1 MASAITTQMETA
13 TAVQV
18 KVNKKTTATKTT
30 ATKTTA
36 SVKSATIKSAK
47 KSTEEDELAQK
58 YQKKTDKQHVLDAP
72 DTYTGSMTMTDYDT
86 FIMKGDAKGSTLSNP
101 ASPTSEPTPASCA
114 VGGQDPRI
122 VSKHITIVP
131 GLYKIV
137 DEAVVNARDQ
147 VVRMKDLID
156 KGQSDVLPV
165 TEIDITLDEKEG
177 IITMYNNGNGI
188 DIAKH
193 PAEDIWIPELI
204 FAHLR
209 TSTNYDKTQKK
220 TTGGKNGFG
229 IKLAFIWSTWARI
242 ETVDHIRGLKYVQEF
257 EDNLNVIKPPVVT
270 KCSKKPYTIVAFKP
284 DYARMGLPGL
294 TPDML
299 ALLKRRVYDLAAVTD
314 KSVKVKYNSELV
326 PVKTFLQYVD
336 LYVGNKAI
344 TDRVHEEANER
355 WEYVVCLAP
364 KEEFTQV
371 SFVNGIFT
379 GKGGKHV
386 EYLLNQ
392 IVRKMTAFIK
402 LKKKI
407 DVKPNTI
414 KEQIF
419 LFVRCVIDNPA
430 FDSQTKDYMNTPVAE
445 FGSTCEISDKFIE
458 KAAKLGIMDA
468 ACALTEVKTAK
479 TIKKQDGVKSKT
491 VRGIHKLVD
500 ANDAGGANS
509 ENCMLILCEG
519 DSAKAGIMSGL
530 STTDRNTIG
539 VYPLRGKLFNV
550 RGETP
555 KRISEVKEVH
565 EIKQI
570 VGLEAGKKYTLAEA
584 KKSLRYGKILF
595 MTDQD
600 LDGSHIKGLC
610 INLFDAEWET
620 LLAIPGF
627 IGFMNTPIIKAK
639 KGTQTE
645 MLFYNDGEYE
655 EWKAVNNTKGW
666 TFKYY
671 KGLGTSTGKEFKEY
685 FANKKIVNFVSTGEN
700 SRDAIDKVFNKKRAG
715 DRKEWLEQ
723 YDRTLYLNTNK
734 AEVSYEEF
742 IAEEMIHF
750 SKYDCERSI
759 PNGIDGLKTSQ
770 RKILYTCLARRLTSE
785 VKVAQLG
792 GAVSEKSRYHHG
804 EQSLYGA
811 IINMAQNFVG
821 SNNINLLEPNG
832 QFGTRLQGG
841 DDAASERYICTQLSE
856 LTRLIYPE
864 ADDDIL
870 IYQDDDG
877 TQVEPMFYVPIIPM
891 QLINGGK
898 GIGTGFST
906 DIMNYN
912 PLTVIDYIVNVLQGG
927 SNTHTAALVPY
938 YDGFKGVISS
948 ISEGK
953 YLIKGVYE
961 VLSDKQVRVTELPIG
976 AWTDDYKKYIE
987 DLIDI
992 KPASATS
999 TAAAEG
1005 DKPKGKKKAKDVVQV
1020 KDYTDMSTDTIVDIT
1035 ITFAPGVIPALLK
1048 EPTDHGCNALEKLLK
1063 LYTTRTTTNMH
1074 VFDEEEKLVKFD
1086 KVEELI
1092 ALYMKVRNAYYVKR
1106 KAHQVIALEKDAC
1119 ILSNKARFITELL
1132 EDTLDLRKKKTVE
1145 VSAILKARKYDTI
1158 EEDADYKYLVR
1169 LPMDSVTEENIA
1181 KIMAERDRKNEELA
1195 ALKATSETQIW
1206 LNELATL
1213 RKEYV
1218 KLVEWR
1224 KADLLVAPK
1233 KKTTTIIKKKVV
1245 PAKK

>member
-1 MASAITTQMETA
+1 MATPIANKTA
-13 TAVQV
+13 
-18 KVNKKTTATKTT
+18 NKT
-30 ATKTTA
+30 
-36 SVKSATIKSAK
+36 S
-47 KSTEEDELAQK
+47 EEKELAQK

-72 DTYTGSMTMTDYDT
+72 DTYTGSMTSTDYDT
-86 FIMKGDAKGSTLSNP
+86 FVYDTHGISA
-101 ASPTSEPTPASCA
+101 
-114 VGGQDPRI
+114 
-122 VSKHITIVP
+122 KHITIVP
-131 GLYKIV
+131 GLYKII
-137 DEAVVNARDQ
+137 DEAAVNTRDQ
-147 VVRMKDLID
+147 AVRMRELIE
-156 KGQSDVLPV
+156 KGQETTTTHVPV
-165 TEIDITLDEKEG
+165 TEIDITIDETTSV
-177 IITMYNNGNGI
+177 ITLYNNGNVI

-193 PAEDIWIPELI
+193 PEENIWIPELI

-209 TSTNYDKTQKK
+209 TSTNYDKSQKK

-229 IKLAFIWSTWARI
+229 IKLAFIWSSWARI
-242 ETVDHIRGLKYVQEF
+242 ETVDHVRGLKYVQEF
-257 EDNLNVIKPPVVT
+257 ENNLNIIKPPSVT
-270 KCSKKPYTIVAFKP
+270 KCSKKPYTIVSFKP
-284 DYARMGLPGL
+284 DYPRMGLLGL

-299 ALLKRRVYDLAAVTD
+299 ALLKRRVFDLAAVTD
-314 KSVKVKYNSELV
+314 KTVKVKYNSELV
-326 PVKTFLQYVD
+326 PVKNFLQYVD
-336 LYVGNKAI
+336 LYVGNKAA

-386 EYLLNQ
+386 DYILNQ
-392 IVRKMTAFIK
+392 LVKKMTAYIK

-414 KEQIF
+414 KEQIW
-419 LFVRCVIDNPA
+419 LFVRCVVENPA

-445 FGSTCEISDKFIE
+445 FGSSCEVSDKFIE

-468 ACALTEVKTAK
+468 ACALTEVKTTK
-479 TIKKQDGVKSKT
+479 TIKKQDGTKSKS
-491 VRGIHKLVD
+491 VRGIPKLVD

-509 ENCMLILCEG
+509 DKCILILCEG

-550 RGETP
+550 RGEAP
-555 KRISEVKEVH
+555 KRISEVKEIH

-570 VGLEAGKKYTLAEA
+570 VGLEAGKKYTPEEA
-584 KKSLRYGKILF
+584 KRLLRYGKVLF

-610 INLFDAEWET
+610 INLFDSEWTT

-639 KGTQTE
+639 KGTQE
-645 MLFYNDGEYE
+645 RLFYNDGEYE
-655 EWKAVNNTKGW
+655 QWKKASELSNTLKGW

-685 FANKKIVNFVSTGEN
+685 FANKKIVNFVSTGEV

-723 YDRTLYLNTNK
+723 YDRTLYLDTNK
-734 AEVSYEEF
+734 SEVPYEEF
-742 IAEEMIHF
+742 ISQEMIHF

-770 RKILYTCLARRLTSE
+770 RKILYTCLHRKLFSE

-811 IINMAQNFVG
+811 IVNMAQTFVG

-841 DDAASERYICTQLSE
+841 DDAASERYICTQLNS

-864 ADDDIL
+864 ADDAIL
-870 IYQDDDG
+870 IYLEDDG
-877 TQVEPMFYVPIIPM
+877 TPVEPMFYVPIIPM
-891 QLINGGK
+891 QLVNGGK

-912 PLTVIDYIVNVLQGG
+912 PLTLMDYLLGALQGVPPLQPQG
-927 SNTHTAALVPY
+927 ALPLQPQGVLPLQPRLPPSEAAPASAPAPAPAPASAPAPTHAFIPY
-938 YDGFKGVISS
+938 YEGFKGQILP
-948 ISEGK
+948 ISESK
-953 YLIKGVYE
+953 YLLKGVYE
-961 VLSDKQVRVTELPIG
+961 ILSDKQVRITELPIG
-976 AWTDDYKKYIE
+976 TWTDDYKKYIE

-992 KPASATS
+992 KP
-999 TAAAEG
+999 
-1005 DKPKGKKKAKDVVQV
+1005 VNQV
-1020 KDYTDMSTDTIVDIT
+1020 KDYLDMSTDTVVDFT
-1035 ITFAPGVIPALLK
+1035 ITFMPGVIAALSG
-1048 EPTDHGCNALEKLLK
+1048 EATDNNCTALEKLLK
-1063 LYTTRTTTNMH
+1063 LYTTRSTTNMH
-1074 VFDEEEKLVKFD
+1074 VFDEKEKLIKFT

-1092 ALYMKVRNAYYVKR
+1092 ERYMQVRLYYYVKR
-1106 KAHQVIALEKDAC
+1106 KSYQVVQMEKEAC
-1119 ILSNKARFITELL
+1119 TLSNKARFITELL
-1132 EDTLDLRKKKTVE
+1132 DDTLDLRKKKTAE
-1145 VSAILKARKYDTI
+1145 VSGILKARGYNTVDD
-1158 EEDADYKYLVR
+1158 DADYKYLVR

-1181 KIMAERDRKNEELA
+1181 KIINERDRTNAELA
-1195 ALKATSETQIW
+1195 TLKQTPEKQIW
-1206 LNELATL
+1206 LNELTVL
-1213 RKEYV
+1213 RTEYL
-1218 KLVEWR
+1218 KIME
-1224 KADLLVAPK
+1224 K
-1233 KKTTTIIKKKVV
+1233 
-1245 PAKK
+1245 AKKDQSAVAGKTKVKPKIVVKIKQ

>member
-1 MASAITTQMETA
+1 
-13 TAVQV
+13 
-18 KVNKKTTATKTT
+18 
-30 ATKTTA
+30 
-36 SVKSATIKSAK
+36 
-47 KSTEEDELAQK
+47 
-58 YQKKTDKQHVLDAP
+58 
-72 DTYTGSMTMTDYDT
+72 
-86 FIMKGDAKGSTLSNP
+86 
-101 ASPTSEPTPASCA
+101 
-114 VGGQDPRI
+114 
-122 VSKHITIVP
+122 
-131 GLYKIV
+131 
-137 DEAVVNARDQ
+137 
-147 VVRMKDLID
+147 
-156 KGQSDVLPV
+156 
-165 TEIDITLDEKEG
+165 
-177 IITMYNNGNGI
+177 
-188 DIAKH
+188 
-193 PAEDIWIPELI
+193 
-204 FAHLR
+204 
-209 TSTNYDKTQKK
+209 
-220 TTGGKNGFG
+220 
-229 IKLAFIWSTWARI
+229 
-242 ETVDHIRGLKYVQEF
+242 
-257 EDNLNVIKPPVVT
+257 
-270 KCSKKPYTIVAFKP
+270 
-284 DYARMGLPGL
+284 
-294 TPDML
+294 
-299 ALLKRRVYDLAAVTD
+299 
-314 KSVKVKYNSELV
+314 
-326 PVKTFLQYVD
+326 
-336 LYVGNKAI
+336 
-344 TDRVHEEANER
+344 
-355 WEYVVCLAP
+355 
-364 KEEFTQV
+364 
-371 SFVNGIFT
+371 
-379 GKGGKHV
+379 
-386 EYLLNQ
+386 
-392 IVRKMTAFIK
+392 
-402 LKKKI
+402 
-407 DVKPNTI
+407 
-414 KEQIF
+414 
-419 LFVRCVIDNPA
+419 
-430 FDSQTKDYMNTPVAE
+430 
-445 FGSTCEISDKFIE
+445 
-458 KAAKLGIMDA
+458 
-468 ACALTEVKTAK
+468 
-479 TIKKQDGVKSKT
+479 
-491 VRGIHKLVD
+491 
-500 ANDAGGANS
+500 
-509 ENCMLILCEG
+509 
-519 DSAKAGIMSGL
+519 
-530 STTDRNTIG
+530 
-539 VYPLRGKLFNV
+539 
-550 RGETP
+550 
-555 KRISEVKEVH
+555 
-565 EIKQI
+565 
-570 VGLEAGKKYTLAEA
+570 
-584 KKSLRYGKILF
+584 

-610 INLFDAEWET
+610 INLFDSEWET
-620 LLAIPGF
+620 LLSIPGF

-734 AEVSYEEF
+734 SEVSYEEF

-870 IYQDDDG
+870 IYKDDDG

-912 PLTVIDYIVNVLQGG
+912 PLAVIDYVVNVLQGH
-927 SNTHTAALVPY
+927 NTNTAQALVPY

-976 AWTDDYKKYIE
+976 VWTDDYKKYIE
-987 DLIDI
+987 DLIDV
-992 KPASATS
+992 KPTSAATAASAAAS
-999 TAAAEG
+999 AAEGG
-1005 DKPKGKKKAKDVVQV
+1005 DKPKGKKKSKDVVQV
-1020 KDYTDMSTDTIVDIT
+1020 KDYTDMSTDTVVDIT

-1181 KIMAERDRKNEELA
+1181 KIMAERDRKNGELA

-1213 RKEYV
+1213 RTEYV
-1218 KLVEWR
+1218 KLIEWR
-1224 KADLLVAPK
+1224 KADLLEAPK
-1233 KKTTTIIKKKVV
+1233 KKTTTLIKKKIV
-1245 PAKK
+1245 PVKK